1 MRSLAKTVTFN
12 SAVELKQPEAKKL
25 IRKLRQLTQLSQV
38 QFAAVLGVSF
48 GTINRWEN
56 GHMQPSPLALK
67 QIRALVQQLSQSS
80 SETLREES
88 ERLLAQYF

>member
-1 MRSLAKTVTFN
+1 MKFVAKTVTFK
-12 SAVELKQPEAKKL
+12 STVGLKQPEVGKL

-38 QFAAVLGVSF
+38 QLAAVLGVSF

-67 QIRALVQQLSQSS
+67 QIHALVEELSHSS
-80 SETLREES
+80 SKTIREES
-88 ERLLAQYF
+88 ERLLVQYF

>member
-1 MRSLAKTVTFN
+1 MKFVAKTVTFK
-12 SAVELKQPEAKKL
+12 STVGLKQPEVGKL

-56 GHMQPSPLALK
+56 GHMQPSPLAVK
-67 QIRALVQQLSQSS
+67 RIHALVVELSHSS
-80 SETLREES
+80 SEKLQEES
-88 ERLLAQYF
+88 KRLVERYF